1 MIGSSVFTATETQG
15 EEPKWTPH
23 PYQPPSAS
31 TPAAQPV
38 DTRLAAAGSG
48 SEFAPVQRW
57 RKTESTTR
65 ESQTQRPETPRLV
78 FPEPSSNPAA
88 SKPLPPRE
96 VAQPMRSPADSIA
109 NAKHEGNSLSSRKSV
124 VPAQWTPDD
133 GATQEAAL
141 PMAPVRLKT
150 PPIEKDRLIYQDANP
165 VPANPPGIPNP
176 FSRPGAADETLP
188 GSKPPSDA
196 MNAMDLP
203 PAPPRETRRSGT
215 NCDAV
220 RDFVDGLDIRRI
232 RVDSSPAFV
241 EGYPTKDRSLTNT
254 KENFIAEAT
263 DRAWYS
269 LDGEEIA
276 RGRLVDLVFDSVVI
290 QKLDGTKITYLLRK
304 LSDPDQVYVSEAWGV
319 PVTCSLG
326 DQGVEARMFADSVL
340 TWKASGV
347 CHKPLYFEDVQLERY
362 GHEWGPVVQPALSTV
377 RFFGDLAVLPYKMG
391 IHPPHE
397 CQYPLGYYRPGQC
410 APWTHGPVPISLRGA
425 LSQAA
430 FVTGTAWALP

>member
-1 MIGSSVFTATETQG
+1 
-15 EEPKWTPH
+15 
-23 PYQPPSAS
+23 
-31 TPAAQPV
+31 
-38 DTRLAAAGSG
+38 
-48 SEFAPVQRW
+48 
-57 RKTESTTR
+57 
-65 ESQTQRPETPRLV
+65 
-78 FPEPSSNPAA
+78 
-88 SKPLPPRE
+88 
-96 VAQPMRSPADSIA
+96 MRSPADSIA